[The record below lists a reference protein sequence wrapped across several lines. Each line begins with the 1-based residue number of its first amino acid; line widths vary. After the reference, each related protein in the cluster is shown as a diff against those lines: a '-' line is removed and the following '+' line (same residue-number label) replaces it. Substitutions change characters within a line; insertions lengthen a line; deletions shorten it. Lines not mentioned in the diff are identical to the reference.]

1 MKKQFKDCPHL
12 TDMKEMGKVIL
23 KTNMGD
29 IIIELFDD
37 MPITAGNFRK
47 LVQNGFYDKTIF
59 HRVIKDFMVQ
69 GGDPTGTGTGGPG
82 YNIPDEFVKGH
93 SNVRGSISMANTGR
107 PDSGGSQFFL
117 NLVDNPYL
125 DWDNSAYP
133 AAKHPVFGKVLE
145 GMEILD
151 LIAQLPKNE
160 KDRPLEDVIILK
172 AEVC

>member
-1 MKKQFKDCPHL
+1 MN
-12 TDMKEMGKVIL
+12 EMGKVIFR
-23 KTNMGD
+23 TNMGD
-29 IIIELFDD
+29 VVIELFDD

-47 LVQNGFYDKTIF
+47 LAQNGFYDGTIF

-107 PDSGGSQFFL
+107 PDSGGSQFFI
-117 NLVDNPYL
+117 NLVDNRYL
-125 DWDNSAYP
+125 DWDDNTHP
-133 AAKHPVFGKVLE
+133 AAKHPVFGKVIG
-145 GMEILD
+145 GMEIMD
-151 LIAQLPKNE
+151 RIALLPK
-160 KDRPLEDVIILK
+160 DRRDKPLEDVKILK